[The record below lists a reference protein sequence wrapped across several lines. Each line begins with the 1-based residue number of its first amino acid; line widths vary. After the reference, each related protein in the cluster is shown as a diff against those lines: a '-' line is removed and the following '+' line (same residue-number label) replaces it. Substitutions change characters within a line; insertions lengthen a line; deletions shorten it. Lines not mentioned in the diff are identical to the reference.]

1 MNSWTIKLLTTKL
14 RVFVW
19 PFLVSGC
26 CGEKPL
32 LPSSGCH
39 CCTWAEEN
47 KCKWDANLCANCL
60 LHSHTPAGH
69 YCTHRCSSDE
79 KIFEEGNCWK
89 IAEKTETWALIYPL
103 TSLSHGV
110 RIPGCLCGEGR
121 WDNTGDAVHY
131 YSLSEVKEGNE
142 CPIHYTLNWSDEVL
156 QSGPISCYCYTT
168 ASLHVCQTSNIIHAP
183 GQSGHT

>member
-1 MNSWTIKLLTTKL
+1 MDNKTIDNKVACICVTLVWYQDVVERCLSCHLAAATAAHGL
-14 RVFVW
+14 RKTNANEMQI
-19 PFLVSGC
+19 LVLSV
-26 CGEKPL
+26 
-32 LPSSGCH
+32 
-39 CCTWAEEN
+39 CCT
-47 KCKWDANLCANCL
+47 
-60 LHSHTPAGH
+60 HTPAGH

-121 WDNTGDAVHY
+121 WDNIGDVVHY

-156 QSGPISCYCYTT
+156 QSGPISCYCYTSD
-168 ASLHVCQTSNIIHAP
+168 SLHVC
-183 GQSGHT
+183 